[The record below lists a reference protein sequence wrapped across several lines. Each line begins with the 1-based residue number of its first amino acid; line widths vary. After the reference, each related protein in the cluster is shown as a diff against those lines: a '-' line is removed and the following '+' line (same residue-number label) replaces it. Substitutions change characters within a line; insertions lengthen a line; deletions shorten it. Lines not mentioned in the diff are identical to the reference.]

1 MSWVKIFDYED
12 RILRELEEFLGKERL
27 TRVLRSL
34 TEPGK
39 RYYIR
44 VNTLLCEP
52 EEVVERL
59 RERGLKVFRDEVVK
73 EALYFPVK
81 GPNKVPEVEKV
92 VVADKYAAESVLQ
105 GADLYAPGVL
115 KAEGVRRGDEVNVVS
130 PNGTIVGYGLAEMD
144 GREMTSIGKG
154 LAVKVLV
161 SRYELPKISELK
173 EYKEGLIYDQSLP
186 AMITSIVLE
195 PEAGEVIVDMCAA
208 PGGKAT
214 HIAQLVKGRARI
226 YAFDVS
232 GKRVERMMRELDRL
246 RMRGL
251 IKVTKADSRYLDV
264 DFPNLKAD
272 KVVLDPPCSSIGV
285 RPKVYDRKSYKD
297 VKALMSYQIQFLK
310 VAYSILRKGGTLV
323 YSTCTI
329 TLEENERVI
338 SYAVNKLGFSIE
350 PQGMY
355 LAERGLPCLDGYE
368 QLQRFFPDRFN
379 GPGYFIAKMVK
390 QS

>member
-1 MSWVKIFDYED
+1 MNWVGIFDYED

-39 RYYIR
+39 RYYVR

-52 EEVVERL
+52 GEVMERL
-59 RERGLKVFRDEVVK
+59 RERGLRVFRDEVVK

-81 GPNKVPEVEKV
+81 GPNKIPEVEKV

-144 GREMTSIGKG
+144 GGEMTSVGRG

-186 AMITSIVLE
+186 AMLTSIVLE
-195 PEAGEVIVDMCAA
+195 PEVGEVIVDMCAA

-214 HIAQLVKGRARI
+214 HIAQLVEGKARI

-232 GKRVERMMRELDRL
+232 GKRVERMMR
-246 RMRGL
+246 
-251 IKVTKADSRYLDV
+251 
-264 DFPNLKAD
+264 
-272 KVVLDPPCSSIGV
+272 
-285 RPKVYDRKSYKD
+285 
-297 VKALMSYQIQFLK
+297 
-310 VAYSILRKGGTLV
+310 
-323 YSTCTI
+323 
-329 TLEENERVI
+329 
-338 SYAVNKLGFSIE
+338 
-350 PQGMY
+350 
-355 LAERGLPCLDGYE
+355 
-368 QLQRFFPDRFN
+368 
-379 GPGYFIAKMVK
+379 
-390 QS
+390 